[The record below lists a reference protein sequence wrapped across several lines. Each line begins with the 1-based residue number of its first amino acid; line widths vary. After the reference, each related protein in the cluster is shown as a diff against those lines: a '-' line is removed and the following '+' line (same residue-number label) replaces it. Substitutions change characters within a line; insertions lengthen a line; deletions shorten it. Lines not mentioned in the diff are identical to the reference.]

1 MIWSE
6 ARMGAEVAALLGS
19 PVWRGQN
26 VPWGDG
32 RPVLLIPGFLAGD
45 ASLALMSQWLRRV
58 GYRTH
63 GSGIATNIDCS
74 ERAVTKLEARVIDL
88 SERYGQPV
96 AVIGHSR
103 GGMFAR
109 TLAVRHPERVSRIVT
124 LGSPLVASLEDIHP
138 LLRFQ
143 IRTLQ
148 RVQRASGEGLLAS
161 SCEQSWESYK
171 WGLSHTSCC
180 TQFWTDMD
188 DDVDGSV
195 EFTSI
200 FSRSDGVLHWRSC
213 LDPRARHLELES
225 SHCGMAFNRNVFAA
239 LGSLLAPAP
248 FLFGEVATP
257 AAEPVVAAATRSG
270 AAAPKRAARQ
280 HRARPTAPA
289 RRSAGASS

>member
-1 MIWSE
+1 MILGE

-19 PVWRGQN
+19 PVWRGHN
-26 VPWGDG
+26 VPWGDS

-45 ASLALMSQWLRRV
+45 ASLSLMSQWLRRV

-88 SERYGQPV
+88 SERYGEPV
-96 AVIGHSR
+96 SVIGHSR

-109 TLAVRHPERVSRIVT
+109 TLAVRHPDRVSRIVT
-124 LGSPLVASLEDIHP
+124 LGSPLVASLDDIHP

-148 RVQRASGEGLLAS
+148 RVQRASGDGVLAS
-161 SCEQSWESYK
+161 SCEQSWEAYK
-171 WGLSHTSCC
+171 WGLTQTSCC

-188 DDVDGSV
+188 DDVAGSV

-213 LDPRARHLELES
+213 LDPRARHLEVES
-225 SHCGMAFNRNVFAA
+225 SHCGMAFNRV
-239 LGSLLAPAP
+239 
-248 FLFGEVATP
+248 
-257 AAEPVVAAATRSG
+257 R
-270 AAAPKRAARQ
+270 
-280 HRARPTAPA
+280 
-289 RRSAGASS
+289 